1 MNSDYMYSDYADSL
15 IGAGAGAAAV
25 MGLVGCAVAVVVI
38 ISLWKLFSKA
48 GQPGWAAIIPFYNAF
63 VLFKIGLGSGGKMF
77 LMLIPIYNI
86 VVAIQLCIGL
96 AKNFG
101 KGGGFA
107 AGLAFS
113 LCFLSSCWPSARRST
128 SRKPDQLAKTLLRE
142 GLSYF
147 QTAVPGY
154 LTV

>member
-107 AGLAFS
+107 AGLVFLPYVFLPVLAFS
-113 LCFLSSCWPSARRST
+113 KAEYQPKA
-128 SRKPDQLAKTLLRE
+128 
-142 GLSYF
+142 
-147 QTAVPGY
+147 
-154 LTV
+154 